1 MAKRKTKQTVTRR
14 RRIGA
19 VGGSNLQTFG
29 GVAAGALA
37 ARLVSSRFLSTM
49 DPKISSAIV
58 AAAGIF
64 LSMQRAPMIKG
75 VGLGMFG
82 AGVISAGQSFNLL
95 SGVPSRSSWL
105 QMPDTDQMP
114 VISGSS
120 AKNFLDNK
128 NIGEFPS
135 ESMAVISG
143 YGIGNP
149 QGDPSMQV
157 IS

>member
-1 MAKRKTKQTVTRR
+1 MAKRKSKKTVTRR
-14 RRIGA
+14 RRVSGIGGA
-19 VGGSNLQTFG
+19 NLQTFG
-29 GVAAGALA
+29 GVAAGAIA

-58 AAAGIF
+58 AGAGIF
-64 LSMQRAPMIKG
+64 LSMQKSVMLKG

-105 QMPDTDQMP
+105 QMPDSDQMP
-114 VISGSS
+114 VISGSG

-128 NIGEFPS
+128 NVGSFPP
-135 ESMAVISG
+135 ESIAVISG
-143 YGIGNP
+143 RMGNP
-149 QGDPSMQV
+149 QGDPSINV

>member
-1 MAKRKTKQTVTRR
+1 MAKRKSKKTVTRR
-14 RRIGA
+14 RRVSGIG
-19 VGGSNLQTFG
+19 GGNLQTFG
-29 GVAAGALA
+29 GVAAGAIA
-37 ARLVSSRFLSTM
+37 ARLVSSHVLSTM

-58 AAAGIF
+58 AGAGIF
-64 LSMQRAPMIKG
+64 LSMQKSVILKG

-105 QMPDTDQMP
+105 QMPDSDQMP
-114 VISGSS
+114 VISGGSG

-128 NIGEFPS
+128 NVGQFPP
-135 ESMAVISG
+135 ESIAVISG
-143 YGIGNP
+143 KMGNP
-149 QGDPSMQV
+149 QGDPSINV